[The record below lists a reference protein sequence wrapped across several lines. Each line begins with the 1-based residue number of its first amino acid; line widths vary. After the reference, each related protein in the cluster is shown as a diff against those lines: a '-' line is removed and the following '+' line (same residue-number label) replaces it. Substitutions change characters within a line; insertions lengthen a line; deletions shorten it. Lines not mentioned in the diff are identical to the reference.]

1 MREPTT
7 PRSQRLLPIDWTRGL
22 VMILMAVDHASGVLN
37 RGRVTPGSRNLTAG
51 ATSFPPDQF
60 FLRWITHVCPVAF
73 VFLAGCSISML
84 ARQKAAR
91 GATRGEIGRFITS
104 RGLVILLIDIV
115 WLNLLGGYENFRLDV
130 LTAIGSAMMVL
141 GLLRH
146 LRRPALAVLALGL
159 ILTPELF
166 GSGVL
171 PAWAARIL
179 YEGGPASPSW
189 FIQYP
194 IAPWIGVM
202 VVGFLWGEFVL
213 DPSHDEATA
222 LIRLTHAALR
232 TLVPLFALFVALRA
246 ANGFGNA
253 GAPRLDD
260 SLQQWLNVS
269 KNPPSL
275 AFLGLEFAILGLFLA
290 AFAWAQRQRYEFRAL
305 TVFGQTA
312 LFFYMLH
319 FYVLILAAM
328 VTATMGKLGIPG
340 ALLGAALL
348 VLAMY
353 PLCRW
358 YQGYKRRHDNWL
370 TRYV

>member
-1 MREPTT
+1 
-7 PRSQRLLPIDWTRGL
+7 
-22 VMILMAVDHASGVLN
+22 LN
-37 RGRVTPGSRNLTAG
+37 RGRVVPGSRNLSGG

-60 FLRWITHVCPVAF
+60 FLRWITHICPVAF

-84 ARQKAAR
+84 ARQKAIK
-91 GATRGEIGRFITS
+91 GASAGEIDRFISS

-115 WLNLLGGYENFRLDV
+115 WLNLHGGYKSFRLDV
-130 LTAIGSAMMVL
+130 LTAIGVAMMVL

-146 LRRPALAVLALGL
+146 LRRPALGALALGL
-159 ILTPELF
+159 VLTPELF
-166 GSGVL
+166 GFGVL
-171 PAWAARIL
+171 PPWAARLL
-179 YEGGPASPSW
+179 YEGGPVTATW

-194 IAPWIGVM
+194 IAPWTGVM
-202 VVGFLWGEFVL
+202 MLGLLWGEFAL
-213 DPSHDEATA
+213 DPAHEPAVA
-222 LIRLTHAALR
+222 LPLIRAAALK
-232 TLVPLFALFVALRA
+232 TLVPSFVLYIALRA

-253 GAPRLDD
+253 AAPRLDD

-275 AFLGLEFAILGLFLA
+275 AFLGLEFGFLGLTLA
-290 AFAWAQRQRYEFRAL
+290 SFAWAQERGHAFKAL

-319 FYVLILAAM
+319 FYVLVAAALA
-328 VTATMGKLGIPG
+328 TGTMQKLGIPG
-340 ALLGAALL
+340 ALVGAALL

-358 YQGYKRRHDNWL
+358 YLGYKRRRDNL
-370 TRYV
+370 FTRYV

>member
-1 MREPTT
+1 MSERTT
-7 PRSQRLLPIDWTRGL
+7 PRGQRLLPIDWTRGL
-22 VMILMAVDHASGVLN
+22 VMILMAIDHASGGLN
-37 RGRVTPGSRNLTAG
+37 RGRVMPGSRNLTRG

-73 VFLAGCSISML
+73 VFLAGCSISLL

-91 GATRGEIGRFITS
+91 GAARGEIDRFIAS
-104 RGLVILLIDIV
+104 RGLVILLIDVV
-115 WLNLLGGYENFRLDV
+115 WLNLYGGYRSFRLDV

-141 GLLRH
+141 ALLRH
-146 LRRPALAVLALGL
+146 LRRPALGVLALVL

-166 GSGVL
+166 GSGVM
-171 PAWAARIL
+171 PAWAAHIL
-179 YEGGPASPSW
+179 YEGGPASSTW

-194 IAPWIGVM
+194 LAPWTGVM
-202 VVGFLWGEFVL
+202 ALGFLWGERVL
-213 DPSHDEATA
+213 DPTYDEGTA
-222 LIRLTHAALR
+222 LGRVRDAALR
-232 TLVPLFALFVALRA
+232 TVVPLFVLFVVLRA

-253 GAPRLDD
+253 GAPRLDG

-275 AFLGLEFAILGLFLA
+275 AFLGLEFAFLGLFLA
-290 AFAWAQRQRYEFRAL
+290 AFAWAQGRGAEFRAL

-319 FYVLILAAM
+319 FYVLGFAAIA
-328 VTATMGKLGIPG
+328 TNTMGKLGIPG
-340 ALLGAALL
+340 TLIGAALL

-358 YQGYKRRHDNWL
+358 YQGYKRRRDNWF
-370 TRYV
+370 TRYI